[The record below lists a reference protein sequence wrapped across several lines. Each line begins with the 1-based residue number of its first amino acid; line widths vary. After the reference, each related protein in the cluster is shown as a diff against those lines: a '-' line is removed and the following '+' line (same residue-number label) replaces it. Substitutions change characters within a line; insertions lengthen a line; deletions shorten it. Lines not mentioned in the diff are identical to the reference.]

1 MENIMN
7 AIVNKFCEFVLN
19 EATAHNKT
27 KLVEECKNK
36 FGLTKDRKVF
46 YNEFFAVRFSW
57 SKKGNFSNTVLSLS
71 HLQKYDNIPFLVV
84 LASLNKPNQIFLANT
99 TLLKKISHSSQD
111 LAVDNIRG
119 SFNGSDII
127 KSFNDIEN
135 TPANFE
141 VLFAIHESTDWV
153 DNLQRL
159 CETSSAIRP
168 VVKKYIPSNVE
179 KQNIFNSVDRAVTFL
194 SSVYF
199 NELKED
205 LDNRVSECKDNLI
218 IVSKIENNNIKGRLV
233 EILITSDDEQRTE
246 LLKNLASIQAQL
258 PVYDTKNGLGD
269 YERRFDDSHVY
280 VDIKVKIVYLNSNP
294 KAFNIDKFLKTMAE
308 TDSVFLLYFVGF
320 DETSVSN
327 TVLCSVYQKQLL
339 DSLIVQPHWA
349 GRQSR
354 GCAQYSGNVIKSIL
368 EQNDFK
374 NDVNNDK
381 AKEKLSELL
390 EL

>member
-1 MENIMN
+1 MN

-19 EATAHNKT
+19 EASVHNKT
-27 KLVEECKNK
+27 KLIDECKNK
-36 FGLTKDRKVF
+36 FGLTQDRKVF

-57 SKKGNFSNTVLSLS
+57 SKNGSFSNTVLSLS

-84 LASLNKPNQIFLANT
+84 LSSLNRPNQIFLANT

-127 KSFNDIEN
+127 RVFNDIDN
-135 TPANFE
+135 TPNNFE
-141 VLFAIHESTDWV
+141 ELFAIHEATDWA

-168 VVKKYIPSNVE
+168 IVKKYMPSDTE
-179 KQNIFNSVDRAVTFL
+179 KQNILNSVDRSVTFL
-194 SSVYF
+194 STPYF
-199 NELKED
+199 NELKDD
-205 LDNRVSECKDNLI
+205 LDKRVSECKDKLI

-233 EILITSDDEQRTE
+233 EILITSDYEQRQN
-246 LLKNLASIQAQL
+246 LLKNLASIQAKL

-308 TDSVFLLYFVGF
+308 SDSVFLLYFVGF
-320 DETSVSN
+320 AEDSVSN
-327 TVLCSVYQKQLL
+327 TVLCSVYHKQLL

-354 GCAQYSGNVIKSIL
+354 GCAQYSGHVIKSIL
-368 EQNDFK
+368 EKANFA
-374 NDVNNDK
+374 NDVDEEAAK
-381 AKEKLSELL
+381 AKLL
-390 EL
+390 ELLDI